1 MFLAG
6 TEDFHLARVGQVRI
20 KMRLDGIQVLRA
32 LAALM
37 VVLHHLRHEL
47 AALGLGAGALVRLPW
62 WAGVDVFFAISGFII
77 VHATG
82 PAYDGPGGRRR
93 FLVHRVAR
101 VVPLYWLVT
110 LAYLVVA
117 LALPRSLGDAGA
129 AAGDPGY
136 LAASFLFWPAA
147 RPDGSLQPLYG
158 LGWTLNYEML
168 FYAVFALCLGRGR
181 RATVAWTGAALAGL
195 VLFGRLAAP
204 ELAPLRF
211 WSDPIVLE
219 FLFGAAVGLAREG
232 GFRLGSP
239 ARAALAAA
247 GIGGLALIGDAEVAG
262 LARPVLAGLPAA
274 CLVAALA
281 LAEAGPAPVFWVAP
295 LSRLGDASY
304 ALYLVHPFCLRGV
317 REALVRSGLAAPLG
331 SWGVGALMVAASVAA
346 ALATYRL
353 IERPATRA
361 LRARLDPGGG
371 RTGRPANLVRG
382 SPTSVPREAEPN

>member
-1 MFLAG
+1 
-6 TEDFHLARVGQVRI
+6 
-20 KMRLDGIQVLRA
+20 MRLDGIQVLRA
-32 LAALM
+32 AAALM
-37 VVLHHLRHEL
+37 VVLHHLQHEL
-47 AALGLGAGALVRLPW
+47 AALGLGADGLARLPG
-62 WAGVDVFFAISGFII
+62 WAGVDVFFVISGFII

-93 FLVHRVAR
+93 FLAHRVAR

-110 LAYLVVA
+110 LAYLAVA
-117 LALPRSLGDAGA
+117 LVLPRSLGDAGA
-129 AAGDPGY
+129 AAGDPAY

-204 ELAPLRF
+204 ESAPLRF

-219 FLFGAAVGLAREG
+219 FLFGAAIGLVRAA
-232 GFRLGSP
+232 GFRLGAP
-239 ARAALAAA
+239 VRAALALG
-247 GIGGLALIGDAEVAG
+247 GIAGLALIGSAEVAG
-262 LARPVLAGLPAA
+262 LGRPLLAGLPAA

-281 LAEAGPAPVFWVAP
+281 LGKPSPRSSPLWVVP

-317 REALVRSGLAAPLG
+317 REGLVRSGLAGPLG
-331 SWGVGALMVAASVAA
+331 NWGVGTLMLTASVAA
-346 ALATYRL
+346 AVLTYRL

-371 RTGRPANLVRG
+371 RADRLPNLVRG
-382 SPTSVPREAEPN
+382 RAASVPREAEPN